1 MRSKRSSS
9 TRHKLERFHD
19 LRKLTRNR
27 TVNGGLWIFAGRAF
41 FAGSALLINILLS
54 RVLNT
59 AAFGAYLMAFNIAF
73 FGGVVGTLGLNQSI
87 IRFLAEQREKGKQT
101 WARKTALLSLKLAMI
116 GAAGTGIL
124 YIFLQLTLLRGVLGS
139 EIMASAALWTGL
151 WIMLT
156 VLQNVMAET
165 FRGHGDVRQATL
177 FSGVLSN
184 FLMLAGLGL
193 LMWLGRSSL
202 SLEHALIL
210 VTVCM
215 GISCFV
221 AGWRLLKLLQGGFGN
236 QTNEPAADHGPNAR
250 QLLAVSLPMMA
261 SNVALFMLTSSD
273 IWILG
278 VFYDESEVAIYGAAV
293 RLMAVLNFFVV
304 LMNTLMTSII
314 SKYFGSGQFPSI
326 QNAGRII
333 VGISTLPAIVIGMVF
348 MLMGEQV
355 LQLAFGSAYGS
366 GYAILA
372 VLSLGQLINLF
383 AGPSGLL
390 LTLTGHERAMLRI
403 TLITSVVTVI
413 AAVAVVHAWGP
424 FALAVVMVCGLLAQN
439 GWMWVEV
446 RRRLGISVHFH
457 PVDLIRQLIRLAGR
471 NKNIEQQV
479 RLKGASYK

>member
-9 TRHKLERFHD
+9 SRHKLERFHD

-101 WARKTALLSLKLAMI
+101 WARKTALLSLKIAMI

-124 YIFLQLTLLRGVLGS
+124 YTLLQLTLLRGVLGS

-193 LMWLGRSSL
+193 LMWLGL
-202 SLEHALIL
+202 S
-210 VTVCM
+210 
-215 GISCFV
+215 
-221 AGWRLLKLLQGGFGN
+221 
-236 QTNEPAADHGPNAR
+236 
-250 QLLAVSLPMMA
+250 
-261 SNVALFMLTSSD
+261 
-273 IWILG
+273 
-278 VFYDESEVAIYGAAV
+278 
-293 RLMAVLNFFVV
+293 
-304 LMNTLMTSII
+304 
-314 SKYFGSGQFPSI
+314 
-326 QNAGRII
+326 
-333 VGISTLPAIVIGMVF
+333 
-348 MLMGEQV
+348 
-355 LQLAFGSAYGS
+355 
-366 GYAILA
+366 
-372 VLSLGQLINLF
+372 
-383 AGPSGLL
+383 
-390 LTLTGHERAMLRI
+390 
-403 TLITSVVTVI
+403 
-413 AAVAVVHAWGP
+413 
-424 FALAVVMVCGLLAQN
+424 
-439 GWMWVEV
+439 
-446 RRRLGISVHFH
+446 
-457 PVDLIRQLIRLAGR
+457 
-471 NKNIEQQV
+471 
-479 RLKGASYK
+479 